1 MARNVPDSS
10 NTRDSRGV
18 AENTR
23 DSGDATDTA
32 RRTERDMPATG
43 VSPNR
48 TYGSAVPDETGA
60 EVVQTAQVITPED
73 RVRWGPV
80 WAGLLTTLTVF
91 LVLELLAYG
100 LGLLTSNNNGTVAAS
115 GAAPWITGVL
125 GLIAFF
131 VGGFVA
137 EWSAAARG
145 GGSGLL
151 NGFIVWAL
159 ATSLILVLSILGLG
173 SLFGALGTAIGQ
185 FLAAGGHVTT
195 PGSVN
200 VSGNQVAN
208 VTQSAALG
216 AFFSLVLT
224 AIAAALG
231 GLLGSPGRTTGFAR
245 GRR

>member
-1 MARNVPDSS
+1 VARNVPDSS
-10 NTRDSRGV
+10 NTTD
-18 AENTR
+18 ANTDITR
-23 DSGDATDTA
+23 DVTNGVRGND
-32 RRTERDMPATG
+32 RDLLAAD
-43 VSPNR
+43 VSPTR
-48 TYGSAVPDETGA
+48 AAGSAVPGETGA
-60 EVVQTAQVITPED
+60 EVIQTAEVITPED

-91 LVLELLAYG
+91 LLLELLAYG
-100 LGLLTSNNNGTVAAS
+100 LGLLTSNSDGTVAAS

-131 VGGFVA
+131 VGGYLA

-195 PGSVN
+195 PGGVSVN
-200 VSGNQVAN
+200 GNQVAN

-216 AFFSLVLT
+216 AFFSLLLT

-231 GLLGSPGRTTGFAR
+231 GLVGSPGRSTGFMR

>member
-10 NTRDSRGV
+10 NTTDANTGVTDGVPNGMRRNDRDL
-18 AENTR
+18 
-23 DSGDATDTA
+23 
-32 RRTERDMPATG
+32 PATG

-48 TYGSAVPDETGA
+48 TSGSSVPDEPGA
-60 EVVQTAQVITPED
+60 EVIQMAQVITPED

-80 WAGLLTTLTVF
+80 WAGLLTTLTLF

-100 LGLLTSNNNGTVAAS
+100 LGLLTSNNNGTVGAS

-131 VGGFVA
+131 VGGYVA
-137 EWSAAARG
+137 EWAAAARD

-185 FLAAGGHVTT
+185 FLAAGGHVSA
-195 PGSVN
+195 PGGVS

-224 AIAAALG
+224 AIAAAVG
-231 GLLGSPGRTTGFAR
+231 GLLGSPGRAAGFTR
-245 GRR
+245 HRR